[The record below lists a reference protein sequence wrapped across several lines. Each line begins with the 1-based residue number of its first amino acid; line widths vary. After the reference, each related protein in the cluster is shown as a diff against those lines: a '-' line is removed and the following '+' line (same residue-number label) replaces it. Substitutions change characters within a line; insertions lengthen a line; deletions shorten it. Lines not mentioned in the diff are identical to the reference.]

1 MDKRQQDL
9 TERRIVA
16 RGMGGPE
23 KIDRHHSRGKL
34 TARERVDLLLDSGSL
49 QEIGLLASHQG
60 QRPGEPTTPAD
71 ALVAG
76 MGQIHGRPICFFAED
91 ATLFGGS
98 LGDVNFAKRRRIYTI
113 AAREKIPLISLL
125 DGAGFRAQSMLDAVE
140 GAPCIGHTMD
150 LARLSGGAPTI
161 AMIMGAC
168 AGEPALNAALTEYAI
183 MVKGTGMIAAGGP
196 PVVKASTG
204 VTVTKEELGGTS
216 VHAEITGMID
226 NVVEDDAAAI
236 TAVKKLLSYLPTNAW
251 SYPPSS
257 KARNAKAGAAVL
269 IEKILPDHPRRPYDM
284 LDVIDCIVDEG
295 SFFETKARYGK
306 ALITGLARLNGH
318 PVGLIAN
325 QPLVKAGSLSAAEAQ
340 KARKFIDY
348 CNAYH
353 LPLISLTDT
362 PGVMTG
368 PVAEREGSLKYGLGA
383 AYAMAWADIPVFSV
397 ILRKAFGFGGALM
410 AGSAGPQTVALAWPT
425 ADFSSL
431 PPDSAIESAHKKE
444 LDAAEDREALYAELM
459 TKYQTF
465 GGPYPAAGVLNID
478 DVIAPSETRGRL
490 IQALETSMA
499 RRSRTP
505 GPAMRAG
512 VMP

>member
-1 MDKRQQDL
+1 M
-9 TERRIVA
+9 
-16 RGMGGPE
+16 
-23 KIDRHHSRGKL
+23 
-34 TARERVDLLLDSGSL
+34 
-49 QEIGLLASHQG
+49 ASHQG
-60 QRPGEPTTPAD
+60 QKPGETITPGD

-76 MGQIHGRPICFFAED
+76 LGLVHGRPVALFAED

-98 LGDVNFAKRRRIYTI
+98 LGEVNFSKRKRMVELAGQER
-113 AAREKIPLISLL
+113 IPLLLLL

-140 GAPCIGHTMD
+140 GAPSTGHT
-150 LARLSGGAPTI
+150 LALAQQSGIAPTI
-161 AMIMGAC
+161 GLIMGAC
-168 AGEPALNAALTEYAI
+168 AGEPALNAALVEYSI

-204 VTVTKEELGGTS
+204 VDVSKEELGGVS

-226 NVVEDDAAAI
+226 TVVEDDAAAI
-236 TAVKKLLSYLPTNAW
+236 AVVKKLLSYLPTNAW
-251 SYPPSS
+251 CYPPDS
-257 KARNAKAGAAVL
+257 KPRSAKTGAKVL

-284 LDVIDCIVDEG
+284 NAVIDCLVDAD
-295 SFFETKARYGK
+295 SWFETKATYGQ

-318 PVGLIAN
+318 PVGIIAN
-325 QPLVKAGSLSAAEAQ
+325 QPLVRAGAISAAEAQ

-348 CNAYH
+348 CGAYH

-368 PVAEREGSLKYGLGA
+368 PVSEREGSLKYGLGA
-383 AYAMAWADIPVFSV
+383 AYAMAWANVPVFSV

-410 AGSAGPQTVALAWPT
+410 AGSAGPQTMALAWPS

-431 PPDSAIESAHKKE
+431 PPDSAIEAAHKKE
-444 LDAAEDREALYAELM
+444 LDQAEDRDALYAELM
-459 TKYQTF
+459 QQYQAF

-478 DVIAPSETRGRL
+478 DVIAPNETRDRL
-490 IQALETSMA
+490 IQALETTLA
-499 RRSRTP
+499 RRTQAP
-505 GPAMRAG
+505 EPNCRAG